1 MSERSGAK
9 KAEYEALLLERGM
22 DPDQIQNFLTP
33 GNKTVGMELI
43 LPPDKMVEILQALT
57 KLSIVT
63 QPVRVWFT
71 FSSNR
76 SEQFVE
82 TAEAVTGRKIVD
94 GIRKPGELMN

>member
-1 MSERSGAK
+1 MNRMK
-9 KAEYEALLLERGM
+9 RG
-22 DPDQIQNFLTP
+22 
-33 GNKTVGMELI
+33 VGYCQQTR
-43 LPPDKMVEILQALT
+43 KF
-57 KLSIVT
+57 
-63 QPVRVWFT
+63 RVWFT